1 MRKLALALTG
11 AAFVG
16 LFAGTAYAVH
26 QPGHGVS
33 ASKVAVALGDLV
45 DLGVASTTA
54 AGPTTTVGPTTVLQ
68 TFIKTGSKKDLTFDV
83 ALQCG
88 IITDTTVKSKGG
100 DKGTSAAR
108 GRISIIVTATD
119 IEGGPPRIAAPS
131 APSAR
136 EDTEFADGICDA
148 NICTAGQVGE
158 TCSANADC
166 DSFNLA
172 SGVTYCSRVQRLE
185 AKFAGL
191 DCTVPGAVSG
201 TCTAGVCTVGK
212 VDESCTVDADCDIAA
227 GEVFCANPEELRLLV
242 KALHANAFNFLLT
255 DLDPAVYRIEVM
267 AKAEANILLATEGGP
282 LQLGSAE
289 ARAFVGLGSMLVESI
304 RLIKGAELDTG
315 PIVTLP

>member
-1 MRKLALALTG
+1 MKKLGLAV
-11 AAFVG
+11 AAAAIVAF
-16 LFAGTAYAVH
+16 LAGPAYAVH
-26 QPGHGVS
+26 RVDHGVS
-33 ASKVAVALGDLV
+33 ASKVAVAVGDLV
-45 DLGVASTTA
+45 DIGVASTTV

-68 TFIKTGSKKDLTFDV
+68 TFIKTGSKKDLAMDV

-119 IEGGPPRIAAPS
+119 IDTGAVRIAAPS

-136 EDTEFADGICDA
+136 EGTEFADGFCDSGT
-148 NICTAGQVGE
+148 CTAGQVGVS
-158 TCSANADC
+158 CSTNAQC
-166 DSFNLA
+166 NSFDLA
-172 SGVTYCSRVQRLE
+172 SGVTYCSRVQQLD

-191 DCTVPGAVSG
+191 DCDVPGAVPG
-201 TCTAGVCTVGK
+201 TCTAGVCTAGK
-212 VDESCTVDADCDIAA
+212 VGESCTGDADCDIAE
-227 GEVFCANPEELRLLV
+227 GEVFCENPEELRLLV
-242 KALHANAFNFLLT
+242 KALNANAFNFLLT
-255 DLDPAVYRIEVM
+255 ELDPAVYRIEVK
-267 AKAEANILLATEGGP
+267 AKGEANILLATEGGG